1 MMRRI
6 SIFRSFRSTPARWG
20 QHWLPLVALALVSFE
35 CNAAVD
41 GEARVQISRQQTQL
55 AQLQNQ
61 VRSLDAWRA
70 ETQAQGDLLQIRYEG
85 LYDVQK
91 DLNTLFVSLREEH
104 DRLSGEYREVHGT
117 HQELQDRFSL
127 ILAQV
132 QTLSDEQKIAGQKLA
147 QVESEGA
154 NRGVVQLLNRVE
166 GLNTDLNR
174 LRGQIEV
181 LTNDINN
188 AQKRQR
194 DMYVDLD
201 TRMRRMEQQGAA
213 ARKDQ
218 EAMPSLEE
226 RIRKLEQAA
235 AGLTT
240 IPAPVASA
248 AAATAA
254 APPGGVTAAS
264 APAAAPAATTVAAVQ
279 ASQPAAG
286 VSAADQATIQRVYD
300 NAYANYRGSDYQGA
314 IRGFDG
320 FLKTYPKHLLA
331 PNAQYWIGESYFHL
345 HDYRA
350 AIEAQRRLLGA
361 YSDSAKAPDALLIIG
376 TAETSLGDNGAA
388 RKTFEELIARYPN
401 TESAEKAKGRLAKL
415 K

>member
-1 MMRRI
+1 MTRRF
-6 SIFRSFRSTPARWG
+6 SIFRSFRSTPASRG
-20 QHWLPLVALALVSFE
+20 QHWLPLVALALLSFE
-35 CNAAVD
+35 SSAAVD

-61 VRSLDAWRA
+61 VRSLDTWRA
-70 ETQAQGDLLQIRYEG
+70 EIQSQSDQLQIRYDG

-91 DLNTLFVSLREEH
+91 DLNTLFVSMREEH
-104 DRLSGEYREVHGT
+104 ARLSGEYQDVHGA
-117 HQELQDRFSL
+117 HQELRDRFSL

-132 QTLSDEQKIAGQKLA
+132 QSLSDEQKIAGEKLA

-181 LTNDINN
+181 LNNDINN

-201 TRMRRMEQQGAA
+201 TRLRRMEQQSAA

-218 EAMPSLEE
+218 ESLPALEE

-254 APPGGVTAAS
+254 APPGGVSAAS
-264 APAAAPAATTVAAVQ
+264 APAAANVAAAQ
-279 ASQPAAG
+279 ASPPAAG
-286 VSAADQATIQRVYD
+286 LSDQATIQRAYD
-300 NAYANYRGSDYQGA
+300 SAYSNYRGGDYQAA
-314 IRGFDG
+314 IRGFEG
-320 FLKTYPKHLLA
+320 FLKTYPKHQLA
-331 PNAQYWIGESYFHL
+331 VNAQYWIGESYFQL
-345 HDYRA
+345 HEYRA
-350 AIEAQRRLLGA
+350 AIEAQRRLLGT

-401 TESAEKAKGRLAKL
+401 TESAEKAKGRLAKI